1 MKTFHEKI
9 KDKFDWDVSALD
21 PYTDEQSTMFI
32 EDLIASSKF
41 LSRINTQ
48 DGNKGS
54 EDIKLLSSVV
64 TVQAATTCGWNAS
77 GGVVYTDE
85 TLTTKRL
92 KVQEEYCNEDLNGTW
107 AQMTNAAGANR
118 QDTEMPMQAV
128 IEAYYIKK
136 VQKRIQDLVINGDT
150 ASLDANLTYFDG
162 MRKKLKADADV
173 VVATVPYPTITD
185 DNGFDALKVV
195 EAAIPR
201 DVKDNGLAHEIV
213 VDYAIA
219 RNCLNQVWND
229 KDFSAEVD
237 FTDEDG
243 EISFML
249 PSTRTMVRS
258 MPQLNNTEEVYVFV
272 YPYIFYGTDTAGD
285 ENGFEAKYNETDEKL
300 RFSVKWRSGVEYVL
314 PQYFVRMARTLS

>member
-41 LSRINTQ
+41 LSRINVQ

-54 EDIKLLSSVV
+54 EDIKLLSSAV
-64 TVQAATTCGWNAS
+64 TVQAATVCGWNAS

-107 AQMTNAAGANR
+107 AQLMNAAGANR
-118 QDTEMPMQAV
+118 QDTEMPLLSV

-150 ASLDANLTYFDG
+150 ASLDANLTFFDG

-173 VVATVPYPTITD
+173 VVATVPYPTINDT
-185 DNGFDALKVV
+185 NGFDALRLV

-201 DVKDNGLAHEIV
+201 DVKDNGIAHEIV

-314 PQYFVRMARTLS
+314 PQYFVRMERTLS